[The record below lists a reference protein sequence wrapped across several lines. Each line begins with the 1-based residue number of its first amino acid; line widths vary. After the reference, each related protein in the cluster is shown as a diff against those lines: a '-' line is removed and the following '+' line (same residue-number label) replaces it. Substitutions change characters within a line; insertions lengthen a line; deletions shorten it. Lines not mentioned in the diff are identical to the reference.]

1 MEKVDAVVRAR
12 PISTKVIFA
21 NILQEQRNRGQG
33 RDGRDDDRYDVRHP
47 AQQQV
52 QAPAY
57 GATPGQQPQVAGGED
72 PYAAYGGYNN
82 YVAMWY
88 AAMAQQQQQQQGGP
102 SQANPPGS

>member
-1 MEKVDAVVRAR
+1 MQWYVLALVHQ
-12 PISTKVIFA
+12 FMLA

-33 RDGRDDDRYDVRHP
+33 RDGRDDDRYD
-47 AQQQV
+47 AKYSTQQQS

-57 GATPGQQPQVAGGED
+57 PSNGAMQAQQPQAMGGED

-88 AAMAQQQQQQQGGP
+88 AAMAQQQQQQGGP
-102 SQANPPGS
+102 GQANPPGGS

>member
-1 MEKVDAVVRAR
+1 M
-12 PISTKVIFA
+12 
-21 NILQEQRNRGQG
+21 QEQRNRGQG
-33 RDGRDDDRYDVRHP
+33 RDGRDDDRYEARHP

-88 AAMAQQQQQQQGGP
+88 AAMAQNNSNSSKAVRVKLIP
-102 SQANPPGS
+102 QAVDRHDLTVTCIVTMGL